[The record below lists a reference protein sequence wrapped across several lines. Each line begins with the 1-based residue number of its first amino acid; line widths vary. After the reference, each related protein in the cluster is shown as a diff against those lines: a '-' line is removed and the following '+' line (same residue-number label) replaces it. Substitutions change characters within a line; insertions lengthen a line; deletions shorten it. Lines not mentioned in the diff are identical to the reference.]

1 MRRTNKSL
9 SLEDSSDRVF
19 YEVLAAKLDME
30 NELDV
35 IKTELLST
43 SKCNLVDLFQ
53 ELDPHKLGRVGRAE
67 IEGFFRNVAL
77 NVNTQE
83 VEAILRYFTD
93 L

>member
-1 MRRTNKSL
+1 MRRNDKSL
-9 SLEDSSDRVF
+9 SLGDSSDRVF

-35 IKTELLST
+35 IKTGLLSS

-53 ELDPHKLGRVGRAE
+53 ELDPHKLGRVGKVELERFFEIVGLNVSTQE
-67 IEGFFRNVAL
+67 IE
-77 NVNTQE
+77 T
-83 VEAILRYFTD
+83 ILRYFTD